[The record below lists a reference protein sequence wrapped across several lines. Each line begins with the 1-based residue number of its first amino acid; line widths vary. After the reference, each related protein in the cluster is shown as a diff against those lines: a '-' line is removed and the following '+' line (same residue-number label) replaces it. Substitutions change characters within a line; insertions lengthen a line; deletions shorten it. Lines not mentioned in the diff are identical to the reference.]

1 MSKTSLKTE
10 KKHEHGKHPNSI
22 KNLKPYETGQS
33 GNPGGRPVKYA
44 KLTKALSKWGDKE
57 VNYDFWDFPPDD
69 AKTMKDQVHWR
80 IWDRARHGNIK
91 CMELLANL
99 GLLDDD

>member
-44 KLTKALSKWGDKE
+44 KLIKALSKWGDKE
-57 VNYDFWDFPPDD
+57 TWALYFRVY
-69 AKTMKDQVHWR
+69 AK
-80 IWDRARHGNIK
+80 GNIK
-91 CMELLANL
+91 Y
-99 GLLDDD
+99 D